1 MPEKTRAQKFAIEE
15 PEVWGL
21 MCRGYTETQAREIVR
36 RQEAKIET
44 TRKIEE
50 SERLLE
56 NDRLSTLRE
65 ELMPLV
71 KEIEESRELVERASY
86 SLENDKVEYEKEVRE
101 RIDMDV
107 EALVQKY
114 VSQAFKKLDERHNA
128 ILNTQ
133 AEIDDLMD
141 ALFSKLEKM
150 SKKSE

>member
-1 MPEKTRAQKFAIEE
+1 MQKENRAQKFAHEN
-15 PEVWGL
+15 PEVWSL

-36 RQEAKIET
+36 RQQAKIEA

-50 SERLLE
+50 SSQLLE

-71 KEIEESRELVERASY
+71 KQIEESKELIAQATY
-86 SLENDKVEYEKEVRE
+86 DLESNKVEYEKEVRQ

-107 EALVQKY
+107 DALVQRY
-114 VSQAFKKLDERHNA
+114 VRHAFKKVEERQNA

-133 AEIDDLMD
+133 AEVDELMD
-141 ALFSKLEKM
+141 ALFEKLEKM
-150 SKKSE
+150 AKKSE